1 MFYFLKYELECE
13 MSTDVL
19 NEISKDTETRN
30 QNNQDAMKF
39 ITHVLL
45 TMNLHHQWEN
55 ETRKRGI
62 VLIDSTVYGS

>member
-1 MFYFLKYELECE
+1 MR
-13 MSTDVL
+13 DV
-19 NEISKDTETRN
+19 NRCSKRYHDETRN
-30 QNNQDAMKF
+30 QNNKDTMKF